1 MNFKKIILPLILFLM
16 LMPFMVN
23 AETCDLDKISID
35 SITIKEKVGNA
46 TEIEQ
51 PVIEGKKIKVNLKMM
66 EVNDSIE
73 YKLVIK
79 NDSNEDYELDKN
91 SFDANSDYIEY
102 TLKSND
108 ENLVVKAGKTKEVYL
123 KVQYKNEVPN
133 ASFNEGKF
141 NDNKSYVLNLSNGQ
155 TIAVPDTIKNPKT
168 GDSLIMLI
176 LICILCVGIT
186 MYVVLSKK
194 KINKFMVLLLT
205 LIITIP
211 ASVYALCKIEI
222 TVESNVTIEK
232 GLEVAYL
239 LNDGKILFEDNE
251 KDYFKTSSTECET
264 IYIGETKYNYCSEMI
279 KKDSTF
285 YLAGATVN
293 LKEVNIKFLDIDYVN
308 ECEYTPKEVYR
319 CDSSVP
325 IEEYSFNRWY
335 YDNLWNQY
343 GYTYDTT
350 DKQVMNFAT
359 YNFDDWDSGG
369 YFSVNAPQ
377 TFTMPNHSVLF
388 VALNSNEEAG

>member
-16 LMPFMVN
+16 IMPFMVN
-23 AETCDLDKISID
+23 AETCDYDKISID

-51 PVIEGKKIKVNLKMM
+51 PVIEEKKIKVNLKMM

-91 SFDANSDYIEY
+91 SFDANSDYMEY

-123 KVQYKNEVPN
+123 KVQYKNEVPEI
-133 ASFNEGKF
+133 FFKDGKF

-155 TIAVPDTIKNPKT
+155 TIAIPDTIKNPKT
-168 GDSLIMLI
+168 GDRLIMLI

-205 LIITIP
+205 LMITIP
-211 ASVYALCKIEI
+211 VSVYALCKIEI
-222 TVESNVTIEK
+222 TVESNVTIER

-239 LNDGKILFEDNE
+239 LNGEKVLFEDNE
-251 KDYFKTSSTECET
+251 KDYFKTSFTECET

-279 KKDSTF
+279 KKDTTL
-285 YLAGATVN
+285 YPAGATVN
-293 LKEVNIKFLDIDYVN
+293 LKVVNIKFLDIDYVN
-308 ECEYTPKEVYR
+308 ECEYTPEEVYR

-325 IEEYSFNRWY
+325 IKDYSINRWY
-335 YDNLWNQY
+335 YDNLWNEY

-350 DKQVMNFAT
+350 DKQVMNFAS
-359 YNFDDWDSGG
+359 YNFDYWDSDG

-377 TFTMPNHSVLF
+377 TFTMSNHSALF
-388 VALNSNEEAG
+388 AQGSNRGQG